1 MEERSPGRPRD
12 PETEQRILEVTLQ
25 QLAQEGYSRMTLDS
39 VAATA
44 GVSKPTIY
52 RRWAG
57 KADLAT
63 AALRTIQL
71 NEPAV
76 NTGTTVGDLTAT
88 LENFCRSLLRPNG
101 MSLIGTVLAE
111 EGHTPELLTLFRERL
126 VAPRRQMLRS
136 ILERARQRGEL
147 RAGVSIDAAVNL
159 MVGSFYARYIASS
172 SVTPRFAREVVDIV
186 WAGLQKL

>member
-88 LENFCRSLLRPNG
+88 LENFCRSLMRPNG

-136 ILERARQRGEL
+136 ILERARHRGEL

-172 SVTPRFAREVVDIV
+172 SVPLRFAREVVDIV